1 MKRIHVIIK
10 GKVIGVFFRKFIKE
24 NADKLKIKGWVKN
37 EKDYVEVVFEGKEV
51 NLRKILSLCHRGPP
65 SASVERLNFKEEI
78 IKGEKSFKMLKS

>member
-37 EKDYVEVVFEGKEV
+37 EKDYVFDRNEFG
-51 NLRKILSLCHRGPP
+51 
-65 SASVERLNFKEEI
+65 NFVGFSTSGSSWWRI
-78 IKGEKSFKMLKS
+78 